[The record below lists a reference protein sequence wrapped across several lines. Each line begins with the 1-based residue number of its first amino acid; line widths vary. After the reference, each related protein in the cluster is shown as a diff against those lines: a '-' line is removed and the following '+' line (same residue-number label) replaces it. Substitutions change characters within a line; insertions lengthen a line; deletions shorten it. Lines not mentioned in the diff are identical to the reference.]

1 MLAIECVIALQAAE
15 LKGVEGLS
23 PKHVVNMRSF
33 EVSCHPLHDRQ
44 FHKDIEAVAQYLK
57 QSIYQT
63 TACH

>member
-1 MLAIECVIALQAAE
+1 HSIANTRRKYDE
-15 LKGVEGLS
+15 F
-23 PKHVVNMRSF
+23 RSI
-33 EVSCHPLHDRQ
+33 VPSITYDRQ